1 MQKICRNLYISDNIF
16 YFKKK
21 QQFFKISEENWLQQ
35 KDWKKI
41 DISWRNYFQPNIKKT
56 EQNKVGVFNNQNQTT
71 LWSSFTQSILT
82 AVNYNCL
89 LNNISTDKEFKISS
103 ILATIVEKEFKL
115 SIPELSQKIHFNF
128 IFLTVEKKIP
138 VPVMYFPYNDNYQ
151 TIILNLD
158 YSNYH
163 VSLVGI
169 YNLNVIHTI
178 INTDFI
184 NSLIPALI
192 QNIYNKNTFLK
203 KKPTF
208 KGQFKED
215 IIKKNTDISKIVK
228 KEVTLHF

>member
-1 MQKICRNLYISDNIF
+1 
-16 YFKKK
+16 
-21 QQFFKISEENWLQQ
+21 
-35 KDWKKI
+35 
-41 DISWRNYFQPNIKKT
+41 
-56 EQNKVGVFNNQNQTT
+56 
-71 LWSSFTQSILT
+71 
-82 AVNYNCL
+82 
-89 LNNISTDKEFKISS
+89 
-103 ILATIVEKEFKL
+103 
-115 SIPELSQKIHFNF
+115 
-128 IFLTVEKKIP
+128 
-138 VPVMYFPYNDNYQ
+138 MYFPYNDNYQ